1 MELGQIVAAVAA
13 IYLASLSKNLRS
25 LFVALLHAAAVS
37 IKSPEK
43 CAANGVF
50 KLACFV
56 VELRGF
62 CVVARA
68 DQDIDLVLGEIQH
81 ALARVAFIKQDAAFG

>member
-25 LFVALLHAAAVS
+25 LFVALRHAAAVS

-43 CAANGVF
+43 CAANGAF
-50 KLACFV
+50 KLACFA
-56 VELRGF
+56 VELCGF
-62 CVVARA
+62 CVVARRR
-68 DQDIDLVLGEIQH
+68 LGS
-81 ALARVAFIKQDAAFG
+81 

>member
-43 CAANGVF
+43 CTANGTLGNDSEVDYKNLLDDPRWIMVKNIALKDKALF
-50 KLACFV
+50 YDK
-56 VELRGF
+56 LRGEEEEF
-62 CVVARA
+62 
-68 DQDIDLVLGEIQH
+68 
-81 ALARVAFIKQDAAFG
+81 